1 MCLQDFSKD
10 KIKSISRTFTLH
22 CYQTIPLYN
31 TWYFKLYKIQLNYY
45 TQPKITRGIY
55 VCTYIKYY
63 YSYVLSNIP
72 ASRQSPI
79 LFKIL
84 IIRRSVDFPFRAI
97 LLLINRSTLSILKY
111 CGRNTDVPVKGE
123 VSAIT
128 PNPTQF
134 SVNSSSSTWSRARS
148 QYSSNSSNAAW
159 VFIGST
165 LVAGAVQV

>member
-10 KIKSISRTFTLH
+10 KIKWISSAFTLH
-22 CYQTIPLYN
+22 CHQTIPLYN

-55 VCTYIKYY
+55 VCTYI
-63 YSYVLSNIP
+63 
-72 ASRQSPI
+72 
-79 LFKIL
+79 
-84 IIRRSVDFPFRAI
+84 I
-97 LLLINRSTLSILKY
+97 LLLIRTFKHSSQSTIAHFIQDSDHQEKCWLPLQSNITPDQSQYIIHPQILW
-111 CGRNTDVPVKGE
+111 RNTDAPVEGE

-148 QYSSNSSNAAW
+148 
-159 VFIGST
+159 
-165 LVAGAVQV
+165 